1 MSVAEDLLGP
11 AQDEDIALTPA
22 ECIAF
27 VSDNQ
32 THGVVESMMSQFFDS
47 PLVRDGGSQQALEY
61 LAEFP
66 APNVIIVDIG
76 DSSAPLTAM
85 LSLTAAFTEDT
96 RLIGIGTINDI
107 NLYREMVGAGITDY
121 LVKPVTEKAL
131 AAALARA
138 EEPLREPARPEETNN
153 PEQIRR
159 VAVIGSRGGVGASN
173 LAVNLAWILSQ
184 EKKKKTVI
192 VDLDLEF
199 GTVALLLD
207 LEPTTGLREALESPA
222 RIDSLFVESAT
233 ARLTENLSVMATE
246 ETLSTDVHFKP
257 EAIDLLFDTLGRT
270 NEFIIVDLPRSALS
284 LRQRIFETATDILLV
299 TELTLPG
306 LRDAMRILSTIEEA
320 AAGQQV
326 TVIANRAG
334 SLQQAMSPRDFQ
346 KALGHK
352 VDFLIPQDEK
362 SFKQAANNGKPVV
375 QIDARSKASKVI
387 QGIVASLTGE
397 KQQAKNAE
405 GSGEEKKT
413 KKKSSWSKMFK
424 KG

>member
-1 MSVAEDLLGP
+1 MSAAEGLL
-11 AQDEDIALTPA
+11 DIQEEEIAPTAA

-32 THGVVESMMSQFFDS
+32 THGVVESMMSQFFNS
-47 PLVRDGGSQQALEY
+47 PVVRDGGSQQALEY

-66 APNVIIVDIG
+66 APKVIIVDIG
-76 DSSAPLTAM
+76 DSAAPLTAM

-138 EEPLREPARPEETNN
+138 EEPLHEAAAPEEQSN
-153 PEQIRR
+153 PEHAKRI
-159 VAVIGSRGGVGASN
+159 AVIGSRGGVGASS
-173 LAVNLAWILSQ
+173 LAVNLGWILSQ
-184 EKKKKTVI
+184 EKKKKTAI

-207 LEPTTGLREALESPA
+207 LEPTTGLREALESPS

-233 ARLTENLSVMATE
+233 ARLTETLSVMATE

-257 EAIDLLFDTLGRT
+257 EAIDLLFDTLGR
-270 NEFIIVDLPRSALS
+270 NHEYIIVDLPRSALA
-284 LRQRIFETATDILLV
+284 LRQRIFETVTDILLV

-320 AAGQQV
+320 ASGKSV

-334 SLQQAMSPRDFQ
+334 SLQQAMSPKDFQ

-352 VDFLIPQDEK
+352 IEFLIPQDEK
-362 SFKQAANNGKPVV
+362 AFKQSANNGKPLV
-375 QIDARSKASKVI
+375 QVDSRGKPAKVMRSIIAK
-387 QGIVASLTGE
+387 LTGE
-397 KQQAKNAE
+397 KTPANTE
-405 GSGEEKKT
+405 NGNSDGKT
-413 KKKSSWSKMFK
+413 KKKSSWSQIFK

>member
-1 MSVAEDLLGP
+1 MSAAEELLDP
-11 AQDEDIALTPA
+11 QDEDIAPTPA

-66 APNVIIVDIG
+66 APKVIIVDIG

-96 RLIGIGTINDI
+96 RVIGIGTINDI

-138 EEPLREPARPEETNN
+138 EEPLHAPAGPEETSN
-153 PEQIRR
+153 PENIRR

-270 NEFIIVDLPRSALS
+270 NEFIIVDLPRSALTV
-284 LRQRIFETATDILLV
+284 RQRIFETATDILLV

-306 LRDAMRILSTIEEA
+306 LRDAMRILSTIEEV
-320 AAGQQV
+320 AAGQPV
-326 TVIANRAG
+326 TVIANRTG
-334 SLQQAMSPRDFQ
+334 SLQQAMSPKDFQ

-352 VDFLIPQDEK
+352 VAFLIPQDEK
-362 SFKQAANNGKPVV
+362 AYKQAANNGKPVV
-375 QIDARSKASKVI
+375 QIDARSKASKTM
-387 QGIVASLTGE
+387 QSIVAMLTGE
-397 KQQAKNAE
+397 KQ
-405 GSGEEKKT
+405 SGKSTEDGGEQKDP
-413 KKKSSWSKMFK
+413 KKKSSWSQMFK

>member
-1 MSVAEDLLGP
+1 MSAADELLGP
-11 AQDEDIALTPA
+11 QDEEIVPTAA

-27 VSDNQ
+27 VSDSQ
-32 THGVVESMMSQFFDS
+32 TQGVVGSMMSQFFDS
-47 PLVRDGGSQQALEY
+47 PVLRDGGSQEALDY

-66 APNVIIVDIG
+66 APKVIIVDIG
-76 DSSAPLTAM
+76 DSAAPLTAM

-138 EEPLREPARPEETNN
+138 EEPSHPPVGPEETANSDHV
-153 PEQIRR
+153 RR
-159 VAVIGSRGGVGASN
+159 IAVIGSRGGVGASS
-173 LAVNLAWILSQ
+173 LAVNLGWILSQ
-184 EKKKKTVI
+184 EKKKKTAI
-192 VDLDLEF
+192 IDLDLEF

-207 LEPTTGLREALESPA
+207 LEPTTGLREALESPG

-246 ETLSTDVHFKP
+246 ETLSGEVHFKP

-270 NEFIIVDLPRSALS
+270 NEYIIVDLPRSALAV
-284 LRQRIFETATDILLV
+284 RQRIFETVTDILLI

-306 LRDAMRILSTIEEA
+306 LRDAMRIISNIEEA
-320 AAGQQV
+320 VAGKSV
-326 TVIANRAG
+326 IVIANRTG
-334 SLQQAMSPRDFQ
+334 SPQQAMSPKDFQ

-352 VDFLIPQDEK
+352 IEFLIPQDDK
-362 SFKQAANNGKPVV
+362 AFKQAASNGKPLIQV
-375 QIDARSKASKVI
+375 DSRGKPAKAMQS
-387 QGIVASLTGE
+387 IVGKLTGE
-397 KQQAKNAE
+397 KKSTKNKDAGARE
-405 GSGEEKKT
+405 SKSG
-413 KKKSSWSKMFK
+413 KKSSWSRMFK

>member
-1 MSVAEDLLGP
+1 MSAAEGLLEP
-11 AQDEDIALTPA
+11 QVEEATAA

-32 THGVVESMMSQFFDS
+32 THGVVESMISQFFDS
-47 PLVRDGGSQQALEY
+47 PIVRDGGSQQALEY

-66 APNVIIVDIG
+66 APKIIIVDIG

-131 AAALARA
+131 AAALSRA
-138 EEPLREPARPEETNN
+138 EEPTHDPAAAEEQQN
-153 PEQIRR
+153 PDTTKRI
-159 VAVIGSRGGVGASN
+159 AVIGSRGGVGASS
-173 LAVNLAWILSQ
+173 LAVNLAWLFSQ
-184 EKKKKTVI
+184 EQKRHTALI
-192 VDLDLEF
+192 DLDLEF

-222 RIDSLFVESAT
+222 RIDGLFVESAT
-233 ARLTENLSVMATE
+233 AKLTETLSVMATE
-246 ETLSTDVHFKP
+246 ETLSADVHFKP
-257 EAIDLLFDTLGRT
+257 EAVDLLFDTLGRS
-270 NEFIIVDLPRSALS
+270 NEVIVVDLPRSALA

-306 LRDAMRILSTIEEA
+306 LRDAMRILSSIEEV
-320 AAGQQV
+320 GTGVPV
-326 TVIANRAG
+326 TVVVNRAG
-334 SLQQAMSPRDFQ
+334 GTQQAMPPKDFQ

-352 VDFLIPQDEK
+352 VEFLIPQDEK
-362 SFKQAANNGKPVV
+362 AFKQAANKGKPLV
-375 QIDARSKASKVI
+375 QSDSRGKTSKVLRSI
-387 QGIVASLTGE
+387 AAKLGKE
-397 KQQAKNAE
+397 KLPAAKK
-405 GSGEEKKT
+405 EEKK
-413 KKKSSWSKMFK
+413 SWSQMFK

>member
-1 MSVAEDLLGP
+1 MSAAERLLDP
-11 AQDEDIALTPA
+11 QEEDFAQTAA

-32 THGVVESMMSQFFDS
+32 THGVVASMMSQFFDS
-47 PLVRDGGSQQALEY
+47 PILRDGGSQEALEY

-66 APNVIIVDIG
+66 APKVIIVDIG
-76 DSSAPLTAM
+76 ESSAPLTAM

-138 EEPLREPARPEETNN
+138 EEPVHAPVTQEEMIAPDHARR
-153 PEQIRR
+153 I
-159 VAVIGSRGGVGASN
+159 AVIGSRGGAGASS
-173 LAVNLAWILSQ
+173 LVVNLGWIFS
-184 EKKKKTVI
+184 EERKKKTAI

-207 LEPTTGLREALESPA
+207 LEPTTGLREALESPG
-222 RIDSLFVESAT
+222 RIDSLFIESAT

-246 ETLSTDVHFKP
+246 ETLSSEVHFKP

-270 NEFIIVDLPRSALS
+270 HEYIIVDLPRSALAV
-284 LRQRIFETATDILLV
+284 RQRIFQTVTDILLI

-306 LRDAMRILSTIEEA
+306 LRDAMRIISNIEETVP
-320 AAGQQV
+320 GKSV

-334 SLQQAMSPRDFQ
+334 SPQQAMSPKDFQ

-352 VDFLIPQDEK
+352 VEFLIPQDEK
-362 SFKQAANNGKPVV
+362 AFKQAANNGKPLIQV
-375 QIDARSKASKVI
+375 DSRGKPAKAMHS
-387 QGIVASLTGE
+387 IVAKLVGDKKSTKNKDAGAGE
-397 KQQAKNAE
+397 GKSE
-405 GSGEEKKT
+405 
-413 KKKSSWSKMFK
+413 KKSSWSQLFK

>member
-1 MSVAEDLLGP
+1 MSAAEGLLDP
-11 AQDEDIALTPA
+11 QEDEFAPTAA

-32 THGVVESMMSQFFDS
+32 TRGVVESMMSQFFDS
-47 PLVRDGGSQQALEY
+47 PILRDGGSQEALDY
-61 LAEFP
+61 LAEIP
-66 APNVIIVDIG
+66 APKVIIVDIG
-76 DSSAPLTAM
+76 ESSAPLTAM

-138 EEPLREPARPEETNN
+138 EEPSHTPVTPEETANSDHV
-153 PEQIRR
+153 RR
-159 VAVIGSRGGVGASN
+159 VAVIGSRGGVGASS
-173 LAVNLAWILSQ
+173 LAVNLGWILSQ
-184 EKKKKTVI
+184 EKKKKTAI
-192 VDLDLEF
+192 IDLDLEF

-207 LEPTTGLREALESPA
+207 LEPTTGLREALESPG

-246 ETLSTDVHFKP
+246 ETLSSEVHFKP

-270 NEFIIVDLPRSALS
+270 NEYIIVDLPRSALAV
-284 LRQRIFETATDILLV
+284 RQRIFESVTDILLI

-306 LRDAMRILSTIEEA
+306 LRDAMRIISNIEEA
-320 AAGQQV
+320 VAGKAV
-326 TVIANRAG
+326 TVIANRTGAP
-334 SLQQAMSPRDFQ
+334 QQAMSPRDFQ

-352 VDFLIPQDEK
+352 VEFLIPQDEK
-362 SFKQAANNGKPVV
+362 AFKQAANNGKPLT
-375 QIDARSKASKVI
+375 QFDARGKPAKAMNSIVSK
-387 QGIVASLTGE
+387 LTGE
-397 KQQAKNAE
+397 KKSTKNKNVGAPE
-405 GSGEEKKT
+405 GKSG
-413 KKKSSWSKMFK
+413 KKSSWSQMFK

>member
-1 MSVAEDLLGP
+1 MSAAEELLGP
-11 AQDEDIALTPA
+11 QDEDIAPTAA

-47 PLVRDGGSQQALEY
+47 PLVRDGGSQEALEY

-66 APNVIIVDIG
+66 APKVIIVDIE

-138 EEPLREPARPEETNN
+138 EEPLHEPAHPEEKNS
-153 PEQIRR
+153 PDQVRR

-222 RIDSLFVESAT
+222 RIDSLFIESAT

-284 LRQRIFETATDILLV
+284 LRRRIFETATDILLV

-306 LRDAMRILSTIEEA
+306 LRDAMRILSTIEEV
-320 AAGQQV
+320 AAGQPV
-326 TVIANRAG
+326 TVIASRTG
-334 SLQQAMSPRDFQ
+334 SPQQAMSPKDFQ

-352 VDFLIPQDEK
+352 VSFLIPQDEK

-375 QIDARSKASKVI
+375 QIDARSKASKVM

-397 KQQAKNAE
+397 KQPVKSAE
-405 GSGEEKKT
+405 GSGKENET
-413 KKKSSWSKMFK
+413 KKKTLWSNMFK

>member
-1 MSVAEDLLGP
+1 MSAAEGLLDS
-11 AQDEDIALTPA
+11 QDEDVAPTAA

-66 APNVIIVDIG
+66 APKVIIVDIG
-76 DSSAPLTAM
+76 DSAAPLTAM

-138 EEPLREPARPEETNN
+138 EEPLHAPAVPDDAHN
-153 PEQIRR
+153 QDQVRR
-159 VAVIGSRGGVGASN
+159 IAVIGSRGGVGASS
-173 LAVNLAWILSQ
+173 LAVNVAWILSHD
-184 EKKKKTVI
+184 KKKKTAI
-192 VDLDLEF
+192 VDLDLEY

-246 ETLSTDVHFKP
+246 ETLSNDVHFKS

-270 NEFIIVDLPRSALS
+270 NEYIVVDLPRSALA

-306 LRDAMRILSTIEEA
+306 LRDSMRILSSIEEV
-320 AAGQQV
+320 AAGKPV
-326 TVIANRAG
+326 TVVANRAG
-334 SLQQAMSPRDFQ
+334 SPQQAMSPKDFQ

-352 VDFLIPQDEK
+352 IEFLIPQDDK
-362 SFKQAANNGKPVV
+362 AFKQAANNGKPLV
-375 QIDARSKASKVI
+375 QIEARSKASKTM
-387 QGIVASLTGE
+387 QSIVAKLAGE
-397 KQQAKNAE
+397 KKSTKTK
-405 GSGEEKKT
+405 GKRGEEGKT
-413 KKKSSWSKMFK
+413 EKKSSWGQLFK

>member
-1 MSVAEDLLGP
+1 MSAAEGLLDPQEEEVA
-11 AQDEDIALTPA
+11 ATAA

-32 THGVVESMMSQFFDS
+32 THGVVESMISQFFDS

-66 APNVIIVDIG
+66 APKVIIVDIG
-76 DSSAPLTAM
+76 DSAAPLTAM

-138 EEPLREPARPEETNN
+138 EEPIHDPSIPEEVTN
-153 PEQIRR
+153 PDQIRR
-159 VAVIGSRGGVGASN
+159 VAVIGSRGGVGASS
-173 LAVNLAWILSQ
+173 LVVNLGWLLSQ
-184 EKKKKTVI
+184 EKKKKTAI
-192 VDLDLEF
+192 IDLDLEF

-233 ARLTENLSVMATE
+233 AKLTENLSVMATE
-246 ETLSTDVHFKP
+246 ETLSTDVHFKS
-257 EAIDLLFDTLGRT
+257 EAVDLLFDTLGRT
-270 NEFIIVDLPRSALS
+270 NEFIIVDLPRSALAV
-284 LRQRIFETATDILLV
+284 RQRIFETGTDILLV

-306 LRDAMRILSTIEEA
+306 LRDAMRILSNIEEV
-320 AAGQQV
+320 AAGQP
-326 TVIANRAG
+326 VIVVANRAG
-334 SLQQAMSPRDFQ
+334 SPQQAMSPKDFQ

-352 VDFLIPQDEK
+352 IEFLIPQDEK
-362 SFKQAANNGKPVV
+362 AFKQAANNGKPLV
-375 QIDARSKASKVI
+375 QFDSRGKASKVL
-387 QGIVASLTGE
+387 QSIVAKLT
-397 KQQAKNAE
+397 N
-405 GSGEEKKT
+405 EKKSV
-413 KKKSSWSKMFK
+413 KSEDKAEKKSSWSQMFK

>member
-1 MSVAEDLLGP
+1 MSAAEGLLDL
-11 AQDEDIALTPA
+11 QEEDVALTAA

-32 THGVVESMMSQFFDS
+32 THGVVGSMMSQFFDS
-47 PLVRDGGSQQALEY
+47 PVLRDGGSQEALDY

-66 APNVIIVDIG
+66 APKVIIVDIG

-138 EEPLREPARPEETNN
+138 EEPLHTSSDPADSSN
-153 PEQIRR
+153 PEHVRR
-159 VAVIGSRGGVGASN
+159 IAVIGSRGGVGASS

-184 EKKKKTVI
+184 EKKKKTAI

-233 ARLTENLSVMATE
+233 ARLTETLSVMATE
-246 ETLSTDVHFKP
+246 ETLSTDIHFKP

-270 NEFIIVDLPRSALS
+270 NEYIVVDLPRSALA
-284 LRQRIFETATDILLV
+284 LRQRIFETATDILLI

-306 LRDAMRILSTIEEA
+306 LRDAMRILSSIEET
-320 AAGQQV
+320 AAGKPV
-326 TVIANRAG
+326 IVIANRAG
-334 SLQQAMSPRDFQ
+334 SPQQAMSPKDFQ
-346 KALGHK
+346 RALRHK
-352 VDFLIPQDEK
+352 VEFLIPQDEK
-362 SFKQAANNGKPVV
+362 AFKLAANNGKPIV
-375 QIDARSKASKVI
+375 QIDARSKASKTM
-387 QGIVASLTGE
+387 QSIVAKLTGE
-397 KQQAKNAE
+397 KKSA
-405 GSGEEKKT
+405 KT
-413 KKKSSWSKMFK
+413 KDNRSKENKSEKKSSWSRMFK

>member
-1 MSVAEDLLGP
+1 MGMPDSLFDPEPLQCEA
-11 AQDEDIALTPA
+11 A

-27 VSDNQ
+27 VGDEQ
-32 THGVVESMMSQFFDS
+32 THGVVSSVLQQFFADAV
-47 PLVRDGGSQQALEY
+47 VRD
-61 LAEFP
+61 
-66 APNVIIVDIG
+66 G
-76 DSSAPLTAM
+76 DSSAALAYLAEVPAPKVVVVDIGESSEPLSAM

-138 EEPLREPARPEETNN
+138 EEPLHAPSGSEDASSPEHV
-153 PEQIRR
+153 RR
-159 VAVIGSRGGVGASN
+159 IAVIGSRGGAGASS
-173 LAVNLAWILSQ
+173 LAVNLAWILSH
-184 EKKKKTVI
+184 EKKKKTAI

-270 NEFIIVDLPRSALS
+270 NEYIVVDLPRSALS

-306 LRDAMRILSTIEEA
+306 LRDAMRILSSIEEV
-320 AAGQQV
+320 AAGKPV

-334 SLQQAMSPRDFQ
+334 SLQQAMSPKDFQ

-352 VDFLIPQDEK
+352 VEFLIPQDEK
-362 SFKQAANNGKPVV
+362 AFKQSANNGKPVV
-375 QIDARSKASKVI
+375 QIDTRSKASKTMQSI
-387 QGIVASLTGE
+387 ATKI
-397 KQQAKNAE
+397 
-405 GSGEEKKT
+405 SGESKSAKIKNKRSDKGNSE
-413 KKKSSWSKMFK
+413 KKSSWGQMFK

>member
-1 MSVAEDLLGP
+1 MSAAEGLLDPQEEDVAP
-11 AQDEDIALTPA
+11 TAA

-32 THGVVESMMSQFFDS
+32 THGVVESMISQFFDS
-47 PLVRDGGSQQALEY
+47 PIVRDGGSQQALEY

-66 APNVIIVDIG
+66 APKVIIVDIG
-76 DSSAPLTAM
+76 ESSAPLTAM

-138 EEPLREPARPEETNN
+138 EEPTDTHEAPEEHTN
-153 PEQIRR
+153 PEQIKR
-159 VAVIGSRGGVGASN
+159 VAVIGSRGGVGASS
-173 LAVNLAWILSQ
+173 LAVNLAWILSSD
-184 EKKKKTVI
+184 KKKKTAI

-233 ARLTENLSVMATE
+233 ARLTETLSVMATE
-246 ETLSTDVHFKP
+246 ETLSDEVHFKP
-257 EAIDLLFDTLGRT
+257 EAVDLLFDTLGRT
-270 NEFIIVDLPRSALS
+270 HEYIIVDLPRSALA
-284 LRQRIFETATDILLV
+284 LRQRIFETATDIILI

-306 LRDAMRILSTIEEA
+306 LRDAMRILSSIEEV
-320 AAGQQV
+320 AGNKP
-326 TVIANRAG
+326 VIVVANRAG
-334 SLQQAMSPRDFQ
+334 SLQQAMSPKDFQ
-346 KALGHK
+346 KALTHK
-352 VDFLIPQDEK
+352 VEFLIPQDDK
-362 SFKQAANNGKPVV
+362 AFKQAANNGKPLV
-375 QIDARSKASKVI
+375 QVDSRGKPAKTMQS
-387 QGIVASLTGE
+387 IVAKLTGE
-397 KQQAKNAE
+397 KKSIKIQDTGAE
-405 GSGEEKKT
+405 EGESN
-413 KKKSSWSKMFK
+413 KKSSWSKIFK

>member
-1 MSVAEDLLGP
+1 MSAADGLLEPQVEETAG
-11 AQDEDIALTPA
+11 AA
-22 ECIAF
+22 ECVAF

-32 THGVVESMMSQFFDS
+32 THGVVESVISQFFDT
-47 PLVRDGGSQQALEY
+47 PLVADGGSQQALEY
-61 LAEFP
+61 LSVFP
-66 APNVIIVDIG
+66 APKVIIVDIG

-131 AAALARA
+131 AAALAHA
-138 EEPLREPARPEETNN
+138 EEPIHGPAAAADTPN
-153 PEQIRR
+153 PDKIKRI
-159 VAVIGSRGGVGASN
+159 AVIGSRGGVGASS
-173 LAVNLAWILSQ
+173 LAVNLAWLFSQ
-184 EKKKKTVI
+184 EQKKSTALI
-192 VDLDLEF
+192 DLDLEF

-207 LEPTTGLREALESPA
+207 LEPITGLREALESPT

-233 ARLTENLSVMATE
+233 AKLTETLSVMATE

-257 EAIDLLFDTLGRT
+257 EAIDLLFDTLGRSH
-270 NEFIIVDLPRSALS
+270 EVIVVDLPRSALAV
-284 LRQRIFETATDILLV
+284 RQRVFETATNVLLV

-306 LRDAMRILSTIEEA
+306 LRDTMRILSSIEEVA
-320 AAGQQV
+320 SGTPV
-326 TVIANRAG
+326 TVVANRAG
-334 SLQQAMSPRDFQ
+334 GAQQAMSPKDFQ

-362 SFKQAANNGKPVV
+362 AFKQGANNGKPLV
-375 QIDARSKASKVI
+375 QTDARGKASKAI
-387 QGIVASLTGE
+387 RAIA
-397 KQQAKNAE
+397 AKLGKNSQPATQ
-405 GSGEEKKT
+405 KKD
-413 KKKSSWSKMFK
+413 KKSWSQMFK